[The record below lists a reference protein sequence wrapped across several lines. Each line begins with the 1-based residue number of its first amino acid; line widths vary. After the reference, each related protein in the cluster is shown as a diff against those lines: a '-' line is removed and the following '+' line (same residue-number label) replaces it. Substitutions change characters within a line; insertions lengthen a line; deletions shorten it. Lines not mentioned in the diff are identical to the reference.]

1 MVEGI
6 LLLLDSNMSKLG
18 AFVGLLFVS
27 AAACAAPQPTTEVG
41 GDEIVGVTQTSVD
54 RLSIGDSWLYAEATW
69 VEDLHGDAAFHASV
83 SYWTYWYWFDQITQ
97 GISSTIATGGNWR
110 TANAIVT
117 KYGLVD
123 RSAFGNDEAPRHDA
137 AIAAMSA
144 SLKDG
149 ALSSLSARK
158 DHVLVRQELDRAW
171 ALDDTMRGLIDT
183 TFGADVTK
191 NFMPYS
197 TQPAPSAIV
206 SAKSFPV
213 TYSLGAGHNG
223 FANKQL
229 SDAMTEWKEIY
240 FSQTDALSFVRRV
253 QNALNDGAPITMSWF
268 VDFNALEERDNGRK
282 GTFNLQTLNE
292 LGPGIQGAH
301 STVLSGFRAKLSDG
315 RTVQSGSTD
324 AVLLDATSQLEV
336 VQVANKWGTAHP
348 ERPSE
353 PGMPAVHDVWIDY
366 LTAEVRQC
374 SGPGVCNSS
383 VVPLE
388 NVVLPP
394 GY

>member
-1 MVEGI
+1 M
-6 LLLLDSNMSKLG
+6 LFLHCKMSKPVAL
-18 AFVGLLFVS
+18 AGLIVALAS
-27 AAACAAPQPTTEVG
+27 ACAAPQPTTEVG
-41 GDEIVGVTQTSVD
+41 GDEIVGVTQTTVD
-54 RLSIGDSWLYAEATW
+54 RLNIGDSWLYAEATW
-69 VEDLHGDAAFHASV
+69 VEQLHGDASFHASV

-97 GISSTIATGGNWR
+97 GIGSTIATGGNWR

-123 RSAFGNDEAPRHDA
+123 KSAFGNDEAPRHDA
-137 AIAAMSA
+137 ALAAIVA
-144 SLKDG
+144 SLNNG
-149 ALSSLSARK
+149 PLSSLATRK
-158 DHVLVRQELDRAW
+158 DRMLVRQELDRAW
-171 ALDDTMRGLIDT
+171 ALDDSMRGLIDT
-183 TFGADVTK
+183 TFGTDVSK

-197 TQPAPSAIV
+197 TQPSPSAIV
-206 SAKSFPV
+206 SARTFPV
-213 TYSLGAGHNG
+213 TYSLGAGQNAS
-223 FANKQL
+223 ANKQL
-229 SDAMTEWKEIY
+229 VDAMTEWRELY

-292 LGPGIQGAH
+292 LGPGLQGGH

-315 RTVQSGSTD
+315 RTVQSGTTD

-353 PGMPAVHDVWIDY
+353 PGMPSVHDVWIDY
-366 LTAEVRQC
+366 LTAQVRQC
-374 SGPGVCNSS
+374 SGAGVCNSS

>member
-1 MVEGI
+1 MEGI
-6 LLLLDSNMSKLG
+6 LLFLRSRMSKPG
-18 AFVGLLFVS
+18 VI
-27 AAACAAPQPTTEVG
+27 AALITVLTGACAAPQPATDRG
-41 GDEIVGVTQTSVD
+41 GDEIVSVTQTSVD

-69 VEDLHGDAAFHASV
+69 VEQLHGDAAFHASV
-83 SYWTYWYWFDQITQ
+83 SYWTYWYWYDQITQ
-97 GISSTIATGGNWR
+97 GIGTTIATGGNWR
-110 TANAIVT
+110 TANAIVR

-123 RSAFGNDEAPRHDA
+123 RSAFGDDEAPRHDA
-137 AIAAMSA
+137 AIAAIGA
-144 SLKDG
+144 SLTNG

-158 DHVLVRQELDRAW
+158 DRTLVRRELDRAW
-171 ALDDTMRGLIDT
+171 ALDDDMRALLDT
-183 TFGADVTK
+183 TFGTDASK

-197 TQPAPSAIV
+197 AQPAPSAIV
-206 SAKSFPV
+206 SSTTFPV
-213 TYSLGAGHNG
+213 TYSGKDG

-229 SDAMTEWKEIY
+229 SDAMEEWRELY

-253 QNALNDGAPITMSWF
+253 QNALNDGAPITMMWF

-292 LGPGIQGAH
+292 LGPGLQGGH

-315 RTVQSGSTD
+315 RTVQSGTTD

-366 LTAEVRQC
+366 LTARVRQC
-374 SGPGVCNSS
+374 SGPGVCNSD